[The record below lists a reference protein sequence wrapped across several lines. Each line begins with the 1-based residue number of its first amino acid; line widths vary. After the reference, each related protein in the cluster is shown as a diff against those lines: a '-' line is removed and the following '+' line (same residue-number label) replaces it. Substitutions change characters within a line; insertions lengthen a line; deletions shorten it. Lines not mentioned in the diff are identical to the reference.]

1 MLDYRM
7 ETFITVCKV
16 LNYTRAAKALH
27 ITQPTVS
34 LHIHSLEEYYNTK
47 LFVFHGKKI
56 ELSVS
61 GKLLLEAAI
70 TQFHDEDRLKKKM
83 LQNPRSSI
91 RLGATQSVAEGMLC
105 DPLAEFLNHQH
116 QYAIKLEIDNT
127 NSLLQHINQGVVDAA
142 FVEGYFPIAEFDFA
156 LFTKESF
163 IAVCSPSYANT
174 HPFSNLHEAFC
185 HPLILR
191 EEGSGTRHIL
201 EHYLREHHYSLHEFT
216 DIIEI
221 GSIHLIKE
229 IVQKGCGITFIYE
242 RVVADELKT
251 GTLKKI
257 PLQDFSIQHDIN
269 FIWRKESTYTSEYQR
284 ILNIF
289 KMQM

>member
-16 LNYTRAAKALH
+16 LNYTRAAEALH

-34 LHIHSLEEYYNTK
+34 LHIHSLEEYYSTK
-47 LFVFHGKKI
+47 LIIFHGKKI
-56 ELSVS
+56 ELSAS

-70 TQFHDEDRLKKKM
+70 TQLHDEDRLKKKM
-83 LQNPRSSI
+83 LQKTSSPI

-105 DPLAEFLNHQH
+105 DPLADFLKHQH
-116 QYAIKLEIDNT
+116 QYFIKLEIGNT
-127 NSLLQHINQGVVDAA
+127 NSLLQNINQGVVDAA

-156 LFTKESF
+156 LFAKESF
-163 IAVCSPSYANT
+163 IAVCSPSYAKTHHMNT
-174 HPFSNLHEAFC
+174 FKEAFC

-201 EHYLREHHYSLHEFT
+201 EHYLHEHHFSLREFT
-216 DIIEI
+216 NIIEI

-242 RVVADELKT
+242 RVVADELT
-251 GTLKKI
+251 AGTLKKI

-269 FIWRKESTYTSEYQR
+269 FIWRKKSSYANEYKR
-284 ILNIF
+284 ILNMF
-289 KMQM
+289 KMHM